1 MNKIEFLSRL
11 RIALA
16 PLPEDERDAAMVY
29 YEEFFDDAGV
39 ENEQSVI
46 AEFGSP
52 EELAKSIVEENN
64 RDNPAYN
71 QGNENGVDQ
80 NGANP
85 TNQNW
90 SQNGVNSPNQNVGQY
105 GANTFNNANP
115 AYSYNNGYNTNPP
128 PVQQSGKWSGS
139 QIALVVILLVLSS
152 PIWLGLLAAVVGVV
166 VAMIAV
172 VVSLVAALG
181 VCAITFFIAG
191 CIGIV
196 REPAIGL
203 MLIGTAFVCA
213 GMFPLAIVPLYK
225 LIAKG
230 IVAMGRGIGKLFRK
244 ITGREEKNK

>member
-16 PLPEDERDAAMVY
+16 PLPEDERDAAMIY

-64 RDNPAYN
+64 RDNPAYS
-71 QGNENGVDQ
+71 QGNEKVVNAADQ
-80 NGANP
+80 NTG
-85 TNQNW
+85 QY
-90 SQNGVNSPNQNVGQY
+90 GVNSPNQNGGQY

-166 VAMIAV
+166 VATIAV
-172 VVSLVAALG
+172 VISLVAALG
-181 VCAITFFIAG
+181 VCAIAFFIAG

-213 GMFPLAIVPLYK
+213 GMFPLAIAPLYK

-244 ITGREEKNK
+244 ITGREEKNT

>member
-64 RDNPAYN
+64 RDNPAYSQN
-71 QGNENGVDQ
+71 NENAAD
-80 NGANP
+80 
-85 TNQNW
+85 
-90 SQNGVNSPNQNVGQY
+90 QNVGQY
-105 GANTFNNANP
+105 GANTFNNANT
-115 AYSYNNGYNTNPP
+115 AYNYNNASTAYNYNGYNTNPP

-152 PIWLGLLAAVVGVV
+152 PIWLGLLAAFVGVV
-166 VAMIAV
+166 VAMIAT

-181 VCAITFFIAG
+181 VCAIAFFIAG

-196 REPAIGL
+196 REPAVGL
-203 MLIGTAFVCA
+203 MLIGTSFVCA
-213 GMFPLAIVPLYK
+213 GLFPLAIAPLYK
-225 LIAKG
+225 LTAKG

-244 ITGREEKNK
+244 LTGREEKNT